1 MAKVI
6 LILALLSLAFSGEL
20 SAQQERIDSGP
31 IVDRIRETVFTL
43 NGYVSEM
50 VGECQ
55 NQDRT
60 ACYHNRIHCRKA
72 ALILFVGGGE
82 SYEVDGVH
90 KDPVRMETAFISP
103 SGTKS
108 IKSQFMKV
116 YFNKLIGLVS
126 GDNTRYTKVSI
137 TSSEY
142 VVIYLGS
149 LHKIEDN
156 LYECVCTF
164 GEWVYGEHGEIVVYK
179 NYTQKNVKCY
189 VSIVETDAAKEYK
202 ILLGDMKCIESHKL

>member
-1 MAKVI
+1 MDKVI

-20 SAQQERIDSGP
+20 SAQQVRIDSGP
-31 IVDRIRETVFTL
+31 LVDRIKETVFTL
-43 NGYVSEM
+43 NGYISDM

-60 ACYHNRIHCRKA
+60 ACNQNRNRCKQA
-72 ALILFVGGGE
+72 ALTLFVGGGE
-82 SYEVDGVH
+82 SYEVDGIR
-90 KDPVRMETAFISP
+90 KEPVKMETTFISTNG
-103 SGTKS
+103 SKS
-108 IKSQFMKV
+108 IKSQVMKM
-116 YFNKLIGLVS
+116 YFQKLIGLVS
-126 GDNTRYTKVSI
+126 GDNPRYTKVSI

-142 VVIYLGS
+142 VANYLGS

-179 NYTQKNVKCY
+179 NYTQKNFKCY